1 MYEIEKEINVYKDTS
16 RIDQIE
22 KKNNNVY
29 KDTFRITQIEKKEQ
43 RVHRHIQD
51 CPNRKKEQRVLKPH
65 SGLIK

>member
-1 MYEIEKEINVYKDTS
+1 VSTATFRFDEIEKENNVYKDTS

-43 RVHRHIQD
+43 RVHSHIPD
-51 CPNRKKEQRVLKPH
+51 
-65 SGLIK
+65 